1 MEPEKAIE
9 FLTKQR
15 EEIKSLEKLKRWGP
29 DYQRWEQLTSAIVN
43 QIWGKDSTQ
52 LDRFVQVK
60 YRPTII
66 STSTPDS
73 KLQEYYLETLGDYEA
88 VLLALTDEIRVLGL
102 AGKRPS
108 QKLDPSSI
116 FDSLDLH
123 REIKRVSAGLFHN
136 AHYAESIEQAYKAL
150 DKYVQKKSG
159 RTDLYGKDLMAQVF
173 TPKKPVLALNALQNQ
188 SEIDEQEGFMLI
200 FMGSMVGIRNPKAHE
215 VTQQK
220 DPYRTIEYLTL
231 ASLLAKRVDE
241 SKKVG

>member
-9 FLTKQR
+9 FLAKQR
-15 EEIKSLEKLKRWGP
+15 EEIKSLKILKRWGP
-29 DYQRWEQLTSAIVN
+29 DYQGWEQLTGAIIN
-43 QIWGKDSTQ
+43 QIWGKDSAELGRFTQ
-52 LDRFVQVK
+52 AK

-73 KLQEYYLETLGDYEA
+73 KLQEDYLETLGEYDA
-88 VLLALTDEIRVLGL
+88 VLLALTEEIRVLGL
-102 AGKRPS
+102 AGRKAS
-108 QKLDPSSI
+108 QKLDTSSI

-123 REIKRVSAGLFHN
+123 PEIKRVSAGLFHN

-150 DKYVQKKSG
+150 DNYVQKKSG
-159 RTDLYGKDLMAQVF
+159 RKDLYGRDLMAQVF

-220 DPYRTIEYLTL
+220 DPYRAIEYLAL
-231 ASLLAKRVDE
+231 ASLLAKRVDD
-241 SKKVG
+241 SKKVT